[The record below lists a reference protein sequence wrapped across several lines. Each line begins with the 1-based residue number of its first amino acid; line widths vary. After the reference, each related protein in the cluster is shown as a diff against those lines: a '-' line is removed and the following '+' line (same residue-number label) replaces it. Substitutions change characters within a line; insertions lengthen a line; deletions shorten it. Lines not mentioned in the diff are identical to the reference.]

1 MTPKPINKSEPKN
14 NPNWIRQITLFLTG
28 QTISLL
34 GSAIVAYA
42 IIWYV
47 TLTTA
52 SGFMMTVSTLC
63 GFLPQILVSLFAG
76 VWADRYNRKFLII
89 WADVLIAT
97 ATFILAIFF
106 FLGYQELWLLFLVS
120 GIRSFGAGIQSPAV
134 NALIPQLV
142 PEDKLMKING
152 INGSI
157 QSLTFIAAPAISGG
171 LLAAFSLEYTF
182 IIDVTTAII
191 AVGILYF
198 IAIPIHHKALEK
210 QKIPALE
217 DLKEGLNFI
226 RHHSFIKILFIYYA
240 LIMFFITPA
249 AFLTPLLITRTY
261 GNEVWRLTINE
272 IFFSGGTMFGGVI
285 IAIWGGYKRRI
296 KTIAMGCFGFGFWVA
311 FMGLAP
317 NFILYILFIFLSGL
331 TIPFLTAPTTVL
343 LQEQVETDIQGRIFS
358 ILQLIATIA
367 LPLGM
372 MIFGPLADF
381 VDIRVMLIFSGIIMA
396 MSGLLIIR
404 NKTLNK
410 DLL

>member
-1 MTPKPINKSEPKN
+1 MTTNTITTTPHEN
-14 NPNWIRQITLFLTG
+14 NPHWRPQITLFLMG

-63 GFLPQILVSLFAG
+63 SFLPQILVSLFAG
-76 VWADRYNRKFLII
+76 VWADRYNRKLLIML
-89 WADVLIAT
+89 ADILIAV
-97 ATFILAIFF
+97 ATFILAVLFF
-106 FLGYQELWLLFLVS
+106 MGYQELWLLFLVS
-120 GIRSFGAGIQSPAV
+120 GIRSLGAGVQTPAV

-191 AVGILYF
+191 AVAILYF
-198 IAIPIHHKALEK
+198 IPIPIHEKALK
-210 QKIPALE
+210 KNKTPALE
-217 DLKEGLNFI
+217 DLKEGLNYI
-226 RHHSFIKILFIYYA
+226 RQHSFIKILFIYYA
-240 LIMFFITPA
+240 VIMFFITPA

-261 GNEVWRLTINE
+261 GSDVWRLTINE
-272 IFFSGGTMFGGVI
+272 VFFSGGTMLGGAI

-296 KTIAMGCFGFGFWVA
+296 KTIALGCFAFGLAVTFI
-311 FMGLAP
+311 GLAP
-317 NFILYILFIFLSGL
+317 NFTLYIFFIFLSGL
-331 TIPFLTAPTTVL
+331 AIPFLSAPTTVL

-358 ILQLIATIA
+358 ILQLVATTA

-381 VDIRVMLIFSGIIMA
+381 IEIRLMLVFSGLIM
-396 MSGLLIIR
+396 SVCGLLVIK

-410 DLL
+410 NQL